1 VHRLGVTDEQF
12 YAAVGTGP
20 ATGGSDPDPVAL
32 RELHFTDGSKLV
44 LRAALKA
51 ALRLGHNY
59 IGTEHLLL
67 GVVAADDEVAER
79 LAALG
84 LDAELVDRALAVE
97 LAQLRLERE
106 RSAS

>member
-1 VHRLGVTDEQF
+1 M
-12 YAAVGTGP
+12 
-20 ATGGSDPDPVAL
+20 
-32 RELHFTDGSKLV
+32 RELRFTEGAKAV

-67 GVVAADDEVAER
+67 GVVAADDELAER

-84 LDAELVDRALAVE
+84 LDAELVERAVAVE
-97 LAQLRLERE
+97 IAQVQLERE
-106 RSAS
+106 RSTS